1 MSNFDAA
8 IMSLMHS
15 LLFDLSINSEINK
28 RVLVVFSEGDTTYRE
43 SCILGFFSESKFST
57 LDTYHLLVC
66 AHPMID
72 VLDDSPRR

>member
-8 IMSLMHS
+8 IRSLMHS

-28 RVLVVFSEGDTTYRE
+28 RVLVVFSD
-43 SCILGFFSESKFST
+43 LGFFSESKFST
-57 LDTYHLLVC
+57 SDTYHLLVC